1 MADPLRSFRSGSA
14 TGWTSRVAVRGDS
27 QHDRYRNTGADTRAV
42 EYGCSSGLSGVVLRR
57 GQRVA
62 NGRVDQSATGSG
74 ADGVSPSGTVTVMK
88 EEAVGIGLA
97 RRAAELRRRA
107 RRGSAVDALVVAV
120 AEPDGAVLTGDEAD
134 ITALAAVS
142 HGVTVE
148 LV

>member
-1 MADPLRSFRSGSA
+1 MVLDSGGFSRLSERSKRALALIEELRTAGLWPPVVPTMVLVESLQGHAGRDAD
-14 TGWTSRVAVRGDS
+14 
-27 QHDRYRNTGADTRAV
+27 
-42 EYGCSSGLSGVVLRR
+42 
-57 GQRVA
+57 A
-62 NGRVDQSATGSG
+62 NRFLK
-74 ADGVSPSGTVTVMK
+74 TVMK
-88 EEAVGIGLA
+88 EEEVGIGLA

-120 AEPDGAVLTGDEAD
+120 AEPNGVVLTGDEAD